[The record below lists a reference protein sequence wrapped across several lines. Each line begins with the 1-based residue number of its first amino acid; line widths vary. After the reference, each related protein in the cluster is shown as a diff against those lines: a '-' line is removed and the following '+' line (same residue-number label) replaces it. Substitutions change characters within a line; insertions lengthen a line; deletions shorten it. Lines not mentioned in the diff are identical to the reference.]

1 MQLESLENLER
12 KFILGSIELADP
24 IPSGSLDEVVEL
36 LSTQYPMV
44 RFTRIYES
52 DGILSSCG
60 RYMEYT
66 IQVPPVKTN
75 G

>member
-1 MQLESLENLER
+1 MQFSSVENLER
-12 KFILGSIELADP
+12 KFHLGSIELADP
-24 IPSGSLDEVVEL
+24 LPSGTLDEVVEL

-44 RFTRIYES
+44 RFTRIFES
-52 DGILSSCG
+52 DGVLSSCG
-60 RYMEYT
+60 KSMEYK